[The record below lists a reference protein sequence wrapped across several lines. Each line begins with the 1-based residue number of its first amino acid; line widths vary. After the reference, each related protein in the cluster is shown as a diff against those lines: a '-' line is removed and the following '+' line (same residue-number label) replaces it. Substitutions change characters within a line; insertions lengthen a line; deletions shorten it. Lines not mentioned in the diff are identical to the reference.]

1 MAKET
6 TNESKAV
13 VLTVQGR
20 CTDSSKLLY
29 RQFKAVVLTVQN
41 HYTYL
46 TTQIQPYSDAPER
59 HSLEPLSP
67 LHKAGNS
74 LLTKLLKTFGSLFYR
89 SHSLEMRF

>member
-20 CTDSSKLLY
+20 CTGSSKLLY

-41 HYTYL
+41 HYTNL

-59 HSLEPLSP
+59 HSLEHTGP
-67 LHKAGNS
+67 LHKTGYT
-74 LLTKLLKTFGSLFYR
+74 LLPKLFKTFGSLFYR
-89 SHSLEMRF
+89 SHTLKMRF